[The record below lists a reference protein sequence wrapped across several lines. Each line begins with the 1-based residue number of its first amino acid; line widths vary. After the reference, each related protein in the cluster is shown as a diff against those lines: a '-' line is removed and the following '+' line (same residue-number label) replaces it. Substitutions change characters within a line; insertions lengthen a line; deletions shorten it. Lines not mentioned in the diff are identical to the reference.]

1 MNSIEA
7 SGSAVR
13 LSVSQVRSE
22 LAREI
27 EDVSGQKVAVCNQCG
42 KCSAGCPAVFA
53 MDLLPNQVI
62 RYLQLGL
69 SDVLTAKSI
78 WLCASCQA
86 CLSRCPKGVDLPR
99 VMEALRAVLLRRGA
113 DHMALTDVPPET
125 VAEMPQQALVSGWRK
140 FSS

>member
-1 MNSIEA
+1 MEPTEVSVGVIQLSASQVQSGLTQEIEA
-7 SGSAVR
+7 
-13 LSVSQVRSE
+13 
-22 LAREI
+22 I
-27 EDVSGQKVAVCNQCG
+27 SGQKLLACNQCG

-62 RYLQLGL
+62 RYVQLGL
-69 SDVLTAKSI
+69 SEVLTAKSI

-99 VMEALRAVLLRRGA
+99 VMEALRTVLLRQGA
-113 DHMALTDVPPET
+113 DHMGLTDASPET
-125 VAEMPQQALVSGWRK
+125 MSTMPQQALVSGLRK